1 MKSKAHL
8 TYGMRRFE
16 RISRFEEC
24 CTFDRPNVCAIVNAR
39 IFVRTFV
46 LFWSFFLYSA
56 GVVVAQT
63 DGFRTSEDRVHP
75 VLGRSGMVATQEAHA
90 TRVGLDILQ
99 RGGNAVDAAVA
110 VGFALAATLP
120 RAGNIGGG
128 GFMMIH
134 DAKTGRTIA
143 IDYRETAPAAATR
156 DMYLDSSGNVDN
168 QAFRFSHKAIGVP
181 GTVAGLTLAL
191 RKYGTM
197 PLKDVMAPALRL
209 AGDGFLV
216 SDDMARQLDRRQ
228 KRLAQS
234 EASRKIFFGED
245 DTPLKAGDRLVQRDL
260 WQSLKAISEKGPY
273 AFYRGTIAQRIVAE
287 MEANDGVMTLEDLAG
302 YAPVER
308 EAVRGTYREYEIQ
321 SMPPPSSGGIH
332 IVQIL
337 NMLEDYDL
345 SSMGHNSASSL
356 HLMAEAMKRAYADR
370 SKHLGD
376 PGYWRVPVAGL
387 VSKEYAAVL
396 RGGIDPE
403 KATPSTEIL
412 PGDPTPYEGPNTT
425 HYTVM
430 DRFGNTVSN
439 TYTLN
444 FSYGTGIVAAGT
456 GILLNNEMSDF
467 SAKPGV
473 PNPYGLIGGDANAVG
488 GGKRPLSS
496 MSPTIV
502 LKDGKVLLATG
513 SPGGSRIITTVL
525 QVLINVIDHK
535 MNIAEATHAPRI
547 HHQWLPD
554 ILRIEEGL
562 SPDTKRLLQAKG
574 HTLKQGRPMGSLQSI
589 MRMDGLL
596 YGASDPRR
604 PDALTLGY

>member
-1 MKSKAHL
+1 MSIVGVVRMMASSI
-8 TYGMRRFE
+8 MRTLVLLVS
-16 RISRFEEC
+16 I
-24 CTFDRPNVCAIVNAR
+24 
-39 IFVRTFV
+39 V
-46 LFWSFFLYSA
+46 LFSCSA
-56 GVVVAQT
+56 VYAQT
-63 DGFRTSEDRVHP
+63 DGFRTGEDRVHP
-75 VLGRSGMVATQEAHA
+75 VLGRAGMVATQEANA

-120 RAGNIGGG
+120 RAGNLGGG

-134 DAKTGRTIA
+134 DAKTGRTVA

-156 DMYLDSSGNVDN
+156 DMYLDADGNVDKES
-168 QAFRFSHKAIGVP
+168 FRYSHKAVGIP

-197 PLKDVMAPALRL
+197 TLKDVMAPALRL

-216 SDDMARQLDRRQ
+216 SDDMARQLERRK
-228 KRLAQS
+228 KRLARS
-234 EASRKIFFGED
+234 AATRKIFFGED
-245 DTPLKAGDRLVQRDL
+245 NTPLKAGDRLVQSDL
-260 WQSLKAISEKGPY
+260 FGSLTAISEEGPN
-273 AFYRGTIAQRIVAE
+273 AFYRGAIAKRIVAE
-287 MEANDGVMTLEDLAG
+287 MEANDGIIALEDLAG

-308 EAVRGTYREYEIQ
+308 EAIRGTYRGYEIR
-321 SMPPPSSGGIH
+321 SMPPPSSGGVH

-337 NMLEDYDL
+337 NILEAYDL
-345 SSMGHNSASSL
+345 AALGHNSARGL
-356 HLMAEAMKRAYADR
+356 HVMAEAMKRAYADR

-376 PGYWRVPVAGL
+376 PGYWKVPVIGL
-387 VSKEYAAVL
+387 VSKDYAAVL
-396 RGGIDPE
+396 RRGIDLE
-403 KATPSTEIL
+403 KATPSTDIL
-412 PGDPTPYEGPNTT
+412 PGDPLPHEGPNTT
-425 HYTVM
+425 HYSVM

-456 GILLNNEMSDF
+456 GILLNNEMGDF

-473 PNPYGLIGGDANAVG
+473 PNAYGLIGGDANAVG

-502 LKDGKVLLATG
+502 LKDGEVLLATG

-525 QVLINVIDHK
+525 QLLINVIDHK

-554 ILRIEEGL
+554 TLRIEEGV
-562 SPDTKRLLQAKG
+562 SPDTQRLLQAKG

-589 MRMDGLL
+589 MRVDGVL

>member
-1 MKSKAHL
+1 
-8 TYGMRRFE
+8 MR
-16 RISRFEEC
+16 
-24 CTFDRPNVCAIVNAR
+24 TFIL
-39 IFVRTFV
+39 IFSFV
-46 LFWSFFLYSA
+46 LFTGGTVS
-56 GVVVAQT
+56 AQT
-63 DGFRTSEDRVHP
+63 AGFRTGEDRVHP
-75 VLGRSGMVATQEAHA
+75 VLGRAGMVATQEANA

-134 DAKTGRTIA
+134 DAESGRTVA
-143 IDYRETAPAAATR
+143 IDYRETAPKAATR
-156 DMYLDSSGNVDN
+156 DMYLDAAGNVDKE
-168 QAFRFSHKAIGVP
+168 AFRFSHKAIGIP

-197 PLKDVMAPALRL
+197 TLKDVMAPALRL

-234 EASRKIFFGED
+234 DATRKIFFND
-245 DTPLKAGDRLVQRDL
+245 DDVPLKAGDRLVQRDL

-273 AFYRGTIAQRIVAE
+273 AFYRGAIAERIVAE
-287 MEANDGVMTLEDLAG
+287 MEANDGIMTLADLAG
-302 YAPVER
+302 YAPIER
-308 EAVRGTYREYEIQ
+308 EAVRGTYRGYEIR

-337 NMLEDYDL
+337 NMLEGYDL
-345 SSMGHNSASSL
+345 ASLGHNSADGL

-376 PGYWRVPVAGL
+376 PGFWKVPVRGL
-387 VSKEYAAVL
+387 VSKDYAAVL
-396 RGGIDPE
+396 RRGIDPE
-403 KATPSTEIL
+403 KATPSTDIL
-412 PGDPTPYEGPNTT
+412 PGDPLPYEGPNTT

-444 FSYGTGIVAAGT
+444 FSYGTGIVAEGT
-456 GILLNNEMSDF
+456 GILLNNEMGDF

-473 PNPYGLIGGDANAVG
+473 PNAYGLIGGDANAVG

-502 LKDGKVLLATG
+502 LKDGEVLLATG

-525 QVLINVIDHK
+525 QLLINVIDHK

-554 ILRIEEGL
+554 SLRIEEGL
-562 SPDTKRLLQAKG
+562 SPDTQRLLQAKG

-589 MRMDGLL
+589 MRVDGVL

>member
-1 MKSKAHL
+1 MQVLDESCTHSLLYVRL
-8 TYGMRRFE
+8 TAARLTAGA
-16 RISRFEEC
+16 
-24 CTFDRPNVCAIVNAR
+24 FD
-39 IFVRTFV
+39 FVRTLI
-46 LFWSFFLYSA
+46 LFLSFFLYSA
-56 GVVVAQT
+56 GAVFAQT
-63 DGFRTSEDRVHP
+63 DGFRTGEDRVHP

-120 RAGNIGGG
+120 RAGNLGGG

-134 DAKTGRTIA
+134 DAKSGRTIA

-156 DMYLDSSGNVDN
+156 DMYLDTAGNVDK
-168 QAFRFSHKAIGVP
+168 QAFRFSHKAIGIP

-191 RKYGTM
+191 RKYGIM
-197 PLKDVMAPALRL
+197 ALKDVMAPALRL

-234 EASRKIFFGED
+234 EATRKIFFADD

-273 AFYRGTIAQRIVAE
+273 AFYRGTIAKRIVAE
-287 MEANDGVMTLEDLAG
+287 MKANDGVMTLEDLAG

-308 EAVRGTYREYEIQ
+308 EAVRGTYRGYEIQ

-337 NMLEDYDL
+337 NMLEGYDL
-345 SSMGHNSASSL
+345 AAMGHNSAGGL

-376 PGYWRVPVAGL
+376 PGYWKVPVTGL

-396 RGGIDPE
+396 RRGIDP
-403 KATPSTEIL
+403 KMATPSTEIL
-412 PGDPTPYEGPNTT
+412 PGDPAPYEGPNTT

-430 DRFGNTVSN
+430 DRFGNTVTN

-456 GILLNNEMSDF
+456 GILLNNEMGDF

-473 PNPYGLIGGDANAVG
+473 PNAYGLIGGDANAVG

-525 QVLINVIDHK
+525 QLLINVIDHK
-535 MNIAEATHAPRI
+535 MNIAEATHAPRV

-554 ILRIEEGL
+554 TLRIEEGL
-562 SPDTKRLLQAKG
+562 SPDTQRLLGAMG

-589 MRMDGLL
+589 MRVDGIL

>member
-1 MKSKAHL
+1 MVSGVFIRTL
-8 TYGMRRFE
+8 IFF
-16 RISRFEEC
+16 ISILF
-24 CTFDRPNVCAIVNAR
+24 
-39 IFVRTFV
+39 FVSGTV
-46 LFWSFFLYSA
+46 H
-56 GVVVAQT
+56 AQT
-63 DGFRTSEDRVHP
+63 DGFRTGEDRIHP
-75 VLGRSGMVATQEAHA
+75 VLGRAGMVASQEANA

-99 RGGNAVDAAVA
+99 RGGTAVDAAVA

-120 RAGNIGGG
+120 RAGNLGGG

-134 DAKTGRTIA
+134 DAKSGRTVA

-156 DMYLDSSGNVDN
+156 DMYLDAAGDVDKE
-168 QAFRFSHKAIGVP
+168 AFRYSHKAIGVP

-191 RKYGTM
+191 QKYGTM
-197 PLKDVMAPALRL
+197 TLKDVMAPALRL

-216 SDDMARQLDRRQ
+216 SNDMARQLERRK
-228 KRLAQS
+228 KRLSQS
-234 EASRKIFFGED
+234 AATRKIFFGED
-245 DTPLKAGDRLVQRDL
+245 DTPLKAGARLVQSDL
-260 WQSLKAISEKGPY
+260 AKSLKAISEEGPS
-273 AFYRGTIAQRIVAE
+273 AFYRGTIAKRIVAE
-287 MEANDGVMTLEDLAG
+287 MEAHGGIMTLADLAG
-302 YAPVER
+302 YTPVER
-308 EAVRGTYREYEIQ
+308 EAVRGTYRGYEIR

-337 NMLEDYDL
+337 NMLEAYDL
-345 SSMGHNSASSL
+345 AALGHNSAGGL

-376 PGYWRVPVAGL
+376 PGYWKVPVSGL

-396 RGGIDPE
+396 RRGIDPK
-403 KATPSTEIL
+403 KATPSTDIL
-412 PGDPTPYEGPNTT
+412 PGDPLPYEGPNTT

-444 FSYGTGIVAAGT
+444 FAYGTGIVAAGT
-456 GILLNNEMSDF
+456 GILLNNEMADF

-488 GGKRPLSS
+488 SGKRPLSS

-525 QVLINVIDHK
+525 QLLINVIDHK
-535 MNIAEATHAPRI
+535 MNIAEATHAPRV

-554 ILRIEEGL
+554 RLRIEEGL
-562 SPDTKRLLQAKG
+562 SSDTQRLLRAMG

-589 MRMDGLL
+589 MRVDGDL

>member
-1 MKSKAHL
+1 
-8 TYGMRRFE
+8 MRTVAVAVSVALCFG
-16 RISRFEEC
+16 
-24 CTFDRPNVCAIVNAR
+24 
-39 IFVRTFV
+39 
-46 LFWSFFLYSA
+46 
-56 GVVVAQT
+56 GVVQAQT
-63 DGFRTSEDRVHP
+63 NGFRTGEDRVHP
-75 VLGRSGMVATQEAHA
+75 VLGRSGMVATQESQA

-110 VGFALAATLP
+110 VGFALAVTLP
-120 RAGNIGGG
+120 RAGNLGGG
-128 GFMMIH
+128 GFMMVH
-134 DAKTGRTIA
+134 DAEAGKTVA

-156 DMYLDSSGNVDN
+156 DMYLDTSGDVDEE
-168 QAFRFSHKAIGVP
+168 AFRYSHKAVGVP

-197 PLKDVMAPALRL
+197 SLQDVMAPALRL

-216 SDDMARQLDRRQ
+216 SDDMARQLERRQ

-234 EASRKIFFGED
+234 EATREVFFSDG
-245 DTPLKAGDRLVQRDL
+245 DTPLKAGDRLVQPDL

-273 AFYRGTIAQRIVAE
+273 AFYRGTIAERLVAE
-287 MEANDGVMTLEDLAG
+287 MEANGGIMTLEDLAG

-308 EAVRGTYREYEIQ
+308 EAVRGTYRGFEIR

-337 NMLEDYDL
+337 NMLEAYDL
-345 SSMGHNSASSL
+345 ASLGHNSAASL
-356 HLMAEAMKRAYADR
+356 HLMVEAMKRAYVDR

-376 PGYWRVPVAGL
+376 PAYWKVPVSGL
-387 VSKEYAAVL
+387 VSKDYAAAL
-396 RGGIDPE
+396 RRGIDPE
-403 KATPSTEIL
+403 KATPSTDIL
-412 PGDPTPYEGPNTT
+412 PGDPLPYEGPNTT
-425 HYTVM
+425 HFTVM

-444 FSYGTGIVAAGT
+444 FAYGTGIVAAGT
-456 GILLNNEMSDF
+456 GILLNNEMADF

-488 GGKRPLSS
+488 AGKRPLSS

-502 LKDGKVLLATG
+502 LKDGEVLLATG

-525 QVLINVIDHK
+525 QLLINVIDHK
-535 MNIAEATHAPRI
+535 MNIAEATHAPRV

-554 ILRIEEGL
+554 TLRIEEGL
-562 SPDTKRLLQAKG
+562 SRDTQRLLRAKG

-589 MRMDGLL
+589 MRFDGFL